1 MNHVVVSLLKYDK
14 PDVADYLTTTTDASQ
29 SSYHLIQ
36 ACAQETSIFTLNHF
50 RLLLTWSVNAT
61 SHHFISAAE
70 SFIFVSRPNKLL
82 LRLMLAS

>member
-1 MNHVVVSLLKYDK
+1 MLWSVWLKYDK
-14 PDVADYLTTTTDASQ
+14 LDAADYLATTDASLFK
-29 SSYHLIQ
+29 SPYHLMQ
-36 ACAQETSIFTLNHF
+36 AETSIFTLTHF

-61 SHHFISAAE
+61 SHYFISAAE